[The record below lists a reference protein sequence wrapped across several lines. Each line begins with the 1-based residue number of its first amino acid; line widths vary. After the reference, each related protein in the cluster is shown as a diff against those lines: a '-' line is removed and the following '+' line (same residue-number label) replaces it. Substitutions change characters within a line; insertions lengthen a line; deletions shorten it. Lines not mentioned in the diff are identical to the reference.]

1 MARSILDALLEEPE
15 RMGARTQS
23 IKPQGTLA
31 NPGIA
36 SPLGPTL
43 SMKTGAFLHPLLQ
56 AAKDKFPKDN
66 PRGRWLGEMLLGDSP
81 QRTGRV
87 AEGIPDQ
94 YFHYNRG
101 SGSNVSPEIVDLAA
115 ALPIGSA
122 FKLAKLAAPLAAP
135 VAMATSAAALNR
147 LKAPGYAATSTDDIG
162 AALLGRSLGN
172 LDDAMVGGDAGAAA
186 LARIGNTAPQQ
197 AMELAEQME
206 SAGRSR
212 DEIWAATADMG
223 YPVFRGK
230 DGQLRFE
237 IEDTQSFLE
246 SPGFAP
252 SGYEILQHPGI
263 QDAYPPMWNALQQS
277 ISKGPYGGHYANKTI
292 RAQAPSRT
300 ERQSVALH
308 ELQHATQEAEGFA
321 RGGDPDAPYRS
332 GELDQL
338 IQRKYEQ
345 IKTLPGNAGETKA
358 ALYNHAKKLVNSY
371 EGKYEAYRQLAGETE
386 ARAVQKR
393 MDMTPEERAAKPF
406 YADFDVP
413 EADQIVRRYG
423 DGPSAMV
430 SYDDPADKF
439 MEQINEARNKGQS
452 IFVRWS
458 PTSERDLEPGRV
470 SRDFVSGDT
479 HAGLSGI
486 EITPDMDDETIARRI
501 SEYGFGRMQSPDSV
515 PRIYYGEKVGTDSDG
530 YQSFIPSGLAL
541 EADKDVI
548 SSLDRGYAKKKTLS
562 EEIARNRNSLAR
574 LTERGDENSIG
585 YDIVRES
592 LEKNEKE
599 LSKVL
604 KRNDETIAEPS
615 VDEFVGKL
623 LDEGTSQTGIEAGG
637 AVSART
643 APTNSSSGE
652 STDLNKTLA
661 SKEMYIPFGN
671 KQVNVI
677 QNPTAQ
683 EYADFRQTVKAE
695 LIEKYGDNGASGPV
709 TRKTMDANG
718 NTWVWSADDAVHGD
732 MEPEI
737 SKITGR
743 EVNQNVDM
751 LTAKA
756 NALSDETMPTAS
768 VDEFIGGL
776 LDDELPLDEASRMH
790 EATFGEDLY
799 HGTVAD
805 IDEFEVSDLG
815 VHLGTQDAA
824 NVRLSDKEATRSGV
838 SRYKTRNQD
847 FGESAN
853 ILPVRTSAQNP
864 LRMDDAGEWRDPSSV
879 ITELR
884 TSELMSKNPK
894 LHERLLDMQDEAD
907 KLHESYAFGDL
918 GSEGWYESPEAAE
931 MLDEIRKMIEAEGY
945 DSIKYTNFIESRG
958 KNADSTIVL
967 NPKNIRSK
975 FAKFDPA
982 KKDSANILAGA
993 AGAGVLSGLYEP
1005 DALQD
1010 DEKMRRALL
1019 RN

>member
-1 MARSILDALLEEPE
+1 MARSMFDALTDEEK
-15 RMGARTQS
+15 R
-23 IKPQGTLA
+23 GTLA
-31 NPGIA
+31 NPGSA

-87 AEGIPDQ
+87 AEGIPKQ

-101 SGSNVSPEIVDLAA
+101 SGSNVSPEIVDLAG

-147 LKAPGYAATSTDDIG
+147 LKAPGYAATSTDDI
-162 AALLGRSLGN
+162 ASALLGQNLGN

-237 IEDTQSFLE
+237 IDDSAVGFKEAPVGKSRSDLAGDYFESKGVPRTKRATGQYPELDREALAWADANRQSNPTVPVYE
-246 SPGFAP
+246 SIIHPEMQQAYPDSGVRIGRVDPGTRDL
-252 SGYEILQHPGI
+252 SGYFDPATKEIR
-263 QDAYPPMWNALQQS
+263 
-277 ISKGPYGGHYANKTI
+277 YGGGTI
-292 RAQAPSRT
+292 RDTDNAGT
-300 ERQSVALH
+300 ALH
-308 ELQHATQEAEGFA
+308 ELQHATQGAEGFA
-321 RGGDPDAPYRS
+321 RGGNPKFSS
-332 GELDQL
+332 GMDEAAQFEAARRAYNSANFSADGMTDDVLLHELTGRAMPSQPPKAWDEL
-338 IQRKYEQ
+338 SRKEQ
-345 IKTLPGNAGETKA
+345 VKWLEAGRYDNYK
-358 ALYNHAKKLVNSY
+358 
-371 EGKYEAYRQLAGETE
+371 RLAGEAE
-386 ARAVQKR
+386 ARQVQAR
-393 MDMTPEERAAKPF
+393 MDMSPAERAYKPF
-406 YADFDVP
+406 YADYDVP
-413 EADQIVRRYG
+413 EADQIVRYL

-430 SYDDPADKF
+430 AYQGSPHKFDALDPTKIGTGEGAQVFGHGMYVAENPDVAGGYVKAGQPSAATDVKTALWHIKNNVPIFDDLGTEGSREAYRMLTSSPEFEDMARRAWDDIPTMNEVHK
-439 MEQINEARNKGQS
+439 MIVPSIEKKGYLYEIDVPDEDIAKMLDWDAPLSEQPEAVKRVAKEFGIKTTPSGTREARGSDIYRAISHVKQKPPYDNTTMNPGSREGSQYLSELGIPGIKYYDKGS
-452 IFVRWS
+452 RAAEEGTRNMVLFD
-458 PTSERDLEPGRV
+458 DL
-470 SRDFVSGDT
+470 
-479 HAGLSGI
+479 
-486 EITPDMDDETIARRI
+486 ARR
-501 SEYGFGRMQSPDSV
+501 
-515 PRIYYGEKVGTDSDG
+515 
-530 YQSFIPSGLAL
+530 A
-541 EADKDVI
+541 
-548 SSLDRGYAKKKTLS
+548 
-562 EEIARNRNSLAR
+562 
-574 LTERGDENSIG
+574 
-585 YDIVRES
+585 
-592 LEKNEKE
+592 
-599 LSKVL
+599 KVL
-604 KRNDETIAEPS
+604 KRNDETIAEP
-615 VDEFVGKL
+615 
-623 LDEGTSQTGIEAGG
+623 
-637 AVSART
+637 
-643 APTNSSSGE
+643 
-652 STDLNKTLA
+652 
-661 SKEMYIPFGN
+661 
-671 KQVNVI
+671 
-677 QNPTAQ
+677 
-683 EYADFRQTVKAE
+683 
-695 LIEKYGDNGASGPV
+695 
-709 TRKTMDANG
+709 
-718 NTWVWSADDAVHGD
+718 
-732 MEPEI
+732 
-737 SKITGR
+737 
-743 EVNQNVDM
+743 
-751 LTAKA
+751 
-756 NALSDETMPTAS
+756 S